1 MYSPVN
7 QVFLGGDPLLGNGV
21 GNNIEEQLRI
31 LESRKQAL
39 ESMKQLNTQAIPQ
52 PSAPIWNE
60 IDSEM
65 SVLNPVQREKLFE
78 HPEYNE
84 LYTALQ
90 LEIQNELLELV
101 KYKIESSERGN
112 SILKNQLNLLK
123 KLKAKII
130 ENDSREIELFKRFQE
145 ASSVNPNLTYEQFKQ
160 TINESK

>member
-1 MYSPVN
+1 MYPPVN
-7 QVFLGGDPLLGNGV
+7 QVFLGGDPLLGSSV
-21 GNNIEEQLRI
+21 GSNIEEQLRI

-52 PSAPIWNE
+52 PTAPIWNE
-60 IDSEM
+60 IDSEIKG
-65 SVLNPVQREKLFE
+65 LNPVQRERLFE

-90 LEIQNELLELV
+90 IEIQNELLELV
-101 KYKIESSERGN
+101 KYKIESSEKGN
-112 SILKNQLNLLK
+112 SLLRNQLNLLK

-130 ENDSREIELFKRFQE
+130 ENDSKEIELFKRFQE

-160 TINESK
+160 TIK